1 MRGGVRAVVVG
12 VFLAIPA
19 SAEPVADCRIRTVAV
34 DDDGVATVEARCH
47 WDVEPARL
55 AAILRDPARL
65 GAALSTLSEC
75 RAVPGGRVEVH
86 SIGWPIADRQVT
98 VDWREQA
105 LPDGGTRFTYTR
117 AQRQEPLLQGRV
129 QIEIDEGWWEVRKDA
144 SGGSTLAY
152 SSRYD
157 AGASLAPFAV
167 RAFLG
172 DGIEKSLAE
181 LRVAA
186 ERLDVDDRDVA
197 AAPPP

>member
-1 MRGGVRAVVVG
+1 MRGGVRAGVVS

-19 SAEPVADCRIRTVAV
+19 SAEPAADCRIRTVAV
-34 DDDGVATVEARCH
+34 DGDGVATVEARCH

-55 AAILRDPARL
+55 VAILRDPARL

-86 SIGWPIADRQVT
+86 SVGWPLADRQVT

-105 LPDGGTRFTYTR
+105 LPDGGTRFTYAR
-117 AQRQEPLLQGRV
+117 SQRQEPLAPGRV
-129 QIEIDEGWWEVRKDA
+129 QIEIDEGWWEVRKNA
-144 SGGSTLAY
+144 RGGATLAY

-167 RAFLG
+167 RAFVG
-172 DGIEKSLAE
+172 DAIEKSLAE
-181 LRVAA
+181 LRAAA
-186 ERLDVDDRDVA
+186 EAFDRPTVA
-197 AAPPP
+197 VSSAPPE